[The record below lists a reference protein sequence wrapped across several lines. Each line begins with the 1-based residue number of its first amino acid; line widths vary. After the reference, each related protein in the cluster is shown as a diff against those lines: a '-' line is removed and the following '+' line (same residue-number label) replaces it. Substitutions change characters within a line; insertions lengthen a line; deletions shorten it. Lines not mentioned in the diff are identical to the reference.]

1 MAQHGEELLCI
12 DWIASGSK
20 PLRNVLFS
28 VTLLSIK
35 IISTINFSYYC
46 YLPDF
51 ITDIFMQHI
60 FCFRYKLFLECVE
73 VKNWYKYFSSILC
86 ITVTEYLD
94 GLLIYSL
101 LFFRILL
108 ANKLDLNAF
117 RLRSCW
123 ETQVWYTILLLFLGS
138 YDLSWI
144 NVAISFSVATG
155 CDN

>member
-28 VTLLSIK
+28 VTLLSVK
-35 IISTINFSYYC
+35 IISTIIFSYYC

-60 FCFRYKLFLECVE
+60 FCFRYKLFLECVKK
-73 VKNWYKYFSSILC
+73 KNWSKYFSSILC

-101 LFFRILL
+101 LFFRI
-108 ANKLDLNAF
+108 
-117 RLRSCW
+117 CW
-123 ETQVWYTILLLFLGS
+123 PTNLTRMLFDCVVAGKHKCDTLS
-138 YDLSWI
+138 YFC
-144 NVAISFSVATG
+144 FSVPMISHELM
-155 CDN
+155 